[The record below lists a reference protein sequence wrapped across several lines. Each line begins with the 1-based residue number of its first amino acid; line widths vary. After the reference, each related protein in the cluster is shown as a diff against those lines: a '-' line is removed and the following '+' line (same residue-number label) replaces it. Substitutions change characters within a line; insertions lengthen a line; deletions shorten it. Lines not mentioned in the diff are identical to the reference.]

1 MIFTD
6 IVGII
11 ADDLTGANDTALQF
25 HLRGA
30 NTRILLD
37 GEYIPQKN
45 EETEVWALSTESRN
59 IDEWEAVEK
68 VERAVKSFLENF
80 SFDYTGISAGR
91 ENYSWRL
98 PSLKRCADWKN

>member
-37 GEYIPQKN
+37 GEYIPQKMKKQKYGHYQLN
-45 EETEVWALSTESRN
+45 QETLMNGKLLKKLNGLLNLFLKTSRLSTITKNRFHTKRAYCIRN
-59 IDEWEAVEK
+59 SYYA
-68 VERAVKSFLENF
+68 
-80 SFDYTGISAGR
+80 
-91 ENYSWRL
+91 
-98 PSLKRCADWKN
+98 

>member
-37 GEYIPQKN
+37 ENIFLKKMKKQKYGHYQLN
-45 EETEVWALSTESRN
+45 QETLMNGKLLKKLNGLLNLFLKTSRLST
-59 IDEWEAVEK
+59 ITK
-68 VERAVKSFLENF
+68 K
-80 SFDYTGISAGR
+80 
-91 ENYSWRL
+91 
-98 PSLKRCADWKN
+98 

>member
-30 NTRILLD
+30 NTRIFLD
-37 GEYIPQKN
+37 AEYIHQKN

-59 IDEWEAVEK
+59 I
-68 VERAVKSFLENF
+68 
-80 SFDYTGISAGR
+80 
-91 ENYSWRL
+91 
-98 PSLKRCADWKN
+98 

>member
-1 MIFTD
+1 MPI
-6 IVGII
+6 
-11 ADDLTGANDTALQF
+11 QEYCS
-25 HLRGA
+25 
-30 NTRILLD
+30 D

-80 SFDYTGISAGR
+80 SFEYYYKKIDSTLRGPYCIRDSYYA
-91 ENYSWRL
+91 
-98 PSLKRCADWKN
+98 